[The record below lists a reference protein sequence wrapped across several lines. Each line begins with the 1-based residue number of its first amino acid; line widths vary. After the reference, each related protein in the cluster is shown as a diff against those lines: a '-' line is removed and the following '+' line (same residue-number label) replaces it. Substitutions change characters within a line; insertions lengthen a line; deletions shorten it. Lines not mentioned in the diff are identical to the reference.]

1 MSLVKLSLD
10 RCTVLRIPN
19 LENPLRL
26 LTALLLAVVLATV
39 VLVCG
44 SAASSARAADGTN
57 GISGAPSDGTSVDGR
72 SRFSYQVDPGQHL
85 DDFYLLRNTGTTAQT
100 MKVFATD
107 AFDTPTGA
115 FSLLD
120 TKSTP
125 KDSGSWVTFANGK
138 MGIEVPLAPNES
150 KVVSFRL
157 TVPADASPGDH
168 AGGIV
173 ISVATPQGNIIV
185 DRRVAT
191 RLYVRV
197 KGALQA
203 GLTVSSLASTYRNAV
218 NPFSG
223 STLVRVTVRNN
234 GNVALGAN
242 MVVNVKTYLG
252 IAASGLVRSS
262 VSELLPGN
270 TRVVSVEVPG
280 VAQLGY
286 LNPHI
291 SLVPT
296 VDPDALNPGPLRT
309 TDRDTAIF
317 AMPWWLLILLA
328 IAGAI
333 WLFLMVRRKRD
344 AANAQAWI
352 EHIEAEARRGA
363 AEEQVPETAG
373 ALGNAGLSSTAES
386 N

>member
-19 LENPLRL
+19 LENPLRQ
-26 LTALLLAVVLATV
+26 LTAVLLAVVLATV

-44 SAASSARAADGTN
+44 STASSARAADGTN

-85 DDFYLLRNTGTTAQT
+85 DDYYLLRNTGTTAQT

-125 KDSGSWVTFANGK
+125 KDSGSWVTFANSAA
-138 MGIEVPLAPNES
+138 GIEVPLAPNES

-173 ISVATPQGNIIV
+173 ISLATPQGNIIV

-203 GLTVSSLASTYRNAV
+203 GLTVSSLAATYRNAV

-223 STLVRVTVRNN
+223 STLVRFTVRNN

-252 IAASGLVRSS
+252 IGASGLVRSS
-262 VSELLPGN
+262 VSELLPGS

-296 VDPDALNPGPLRT
+296 VDPDALNPGPLRL

-333 WLFLMVRRKRD
+333 WLFLGVRRKRD

-352 EHIEAEARRGA
+352 EHMEAEAHRVA
-363 AEEQVPETAG
+363 AEAQVLETAG
-373 ALGNAGLSSTAES
+373 ALGNAGPSGTAES